1 MHRPSSSHLPPGWP
15 LGPAGNTYAFPGLAS
30 SEMMTLSR
38 CHAAPMLLLSWPM
51 LIAVRSPRSG
61 ISMKNTSRIPRS
73 KLFRLLSNL
82 RLPLVPFEP
91 TMSMLTLASVPANL
105 MSLVITSIL

>member
-1 MHRPSSSHLPPGWP
+1 M
-15 LGPAGNTYAFPGLAS
+15 GPAGKTYALPGLAS

-61 ISMKNTSRIPRS
+61 ISMKKTSRVFRS
-73 KLFRLLSNL
+73 KLFRLFSNL
-82 RLPLVPFEP
+82 RLPLVPLEP
-91 TMSMLTLASVPANL
+91 TMSMLTLASVPANFT
-105 MSLVITSIL
+105 SLVTTSTL